1 MVSGIQFWS
10 HPTRPVAL
18 RFSRLRVHTT
28 GSSIAEGQR
37 TKVKATSLRLGRMVP
52 GIPSMTT
59 ISNLPWAAR
68 QITANHT
75 GTGTTATWRP
85 ALQSPIHPAEI
96 RDLAVNS
103 GVVRANRVFGSA
115 TACTSI
121 TLGKA
126 LAAHLIEKA
135 HLD

>member
-1 MVSGIQFWS
+1 MASDIQFWS
-10 HPTRPVAL
+10 HPTRPMAL
-18 RFSRLRVHTT
+18 RFSRSRVRTI
-28 GSSIAEGQR
+28 GSSIAER
-37 TKVKATSLRLGRMVP
+37 RHMRVKATFLRLERMAA
-52 GIPSMTT
+52 GIQSMTT
-59 ISNLPWAAR
+59 ISSLPWGAR

-75 GTGTTATWRP
+75 GTRTIATWRP
-85 ALQSPIHPAEI
+85 VLLLPIHPAEI

-126 LAAHLIEKA
+126 LAAHLIEKV
-135 HLD
+135 HSD